1 MQKLYNLLYN
11 PLEAEKNPLGILLL
25 GFFYAT
31 LSIFVSIWLFPDH
44 ASIVMIFLTTIA
56 CLSIFQRAL
65 VLQEKKER
73 DSVSETLILKEHT
86 KVIQVFFFIF
96 VGFLASFIL
105 WSAVLPENLSA
116 MAFSFQSDTVDRIRS
131 ITGNAGSPEN
141 PFPVILFNNSKV
153 LILSVLFAIFY
164 GAGALFILAWN
175 ASIMGFVIGNVART
189 SLGYAGIPI
198 AFTKYFSHGIIEM
211 VAYFIGALAGGILFI
226 AILKRDFRQNKMKR
240 LMIDAL
246 ILILVSFTLI
256 VIGAL
261 VETFITAKI

>member
-86 KVIQVFFFIF
+86 KVIQS
-96 VGFLASFIL
+96 SFYLRRIP
-105 WSAVLPENLSA
+105 SIIHSMVCSPTENLSA

-175 ASIMGFVIGNVART
+175 ASIMGLL
-189 SLGYAGIPI
+189 SEM
-198 AFTKYFSHGIIEM
+198 SHEH
-211 VAYFIGALAGGILFI
+211 LSDTPES
-226 AILKRDFRQNKMKR
+226 R
-240 LMIDAL
+240 
-246 ILILVSFTLI
+246 
-256 VIGAL
+256 
-261 VETFITAKI
+261 